1 MICDGIG
8 WDRLGSDGI
17 VWDGLRR
24 DGMDGTI

>member
-1 MICDGIG
+1 MVCDGIG